1 MLKIKEIFYSLQGE
15 GFHAGRPTVFIRFSG
30 CNLWS
35 GKTKDKEKSPCY
47 FCDTDFVGGKKYT
60 VCELANEIKSL
71 LPIHVND
78 AYIVFT
84 GGEPSLQITD
94 AIISELK
101 NKLNNDGIHCSFA
114 IETNGENDFK
124 FVDNDVWI
132 TVSPKTNSFKLKT
145 FSELKLLYPLS
156 ITPDTFDFF
165 NGIKYLQPIFDI
177 SYENN
182 IKLTIDYCLNNP
194 SWKLSIQQHKVLGI
208 E

>member
-1 MLKIKEIFYSLQGE
+1 
-15 GFHAGRPTVFIRFSG
+15 
-30 CNLWS
+30 
-35 GKTKDKEKSPCY
+35 
-47 FCDTDFVGGKKYT
+47 

-132 TVSPKTNSFKLKT
+132 TISPKTNSFKLKT

-156 ITPDTFDFF
+156 ITPDIFDFF

-177 SYENN
+177 NYENN